1 MRVIRQNGVKDD
13 DDGFVCHA
21 YMSACFKFYVCE
33 YLTVCM
39 YVHHMQAWCLGRP
52 GKGISSLELELSL

>member
-33 YLTVCM
+33 YFVCIN
-39 YVHHMQAWCLGRP
+39 VLANQVAFFH
-52 GKGISSLELELSL
+52 SSGVPSQG